1 MGERDRYQSGYD
13 RDREAREYGE
23 RNEQRGHRQWGSAE
37 NDQREGRDR
46 YAGYYADRQYGTRGP
61 DEREE
66 GSHYGAEE
74 WRSRSPYEGARR
86 YGGDADSRQLE
97 GYGRDYRSQP
107 QSQSQ
112 GHGYGDYEPMRRS
125 GYSPGANQ
133 SRPYRGAS
141 SQYGSQVRQP
151 EAYGQSWREQPSQQR
166 DWRSNYNQNDERQ
179 QHSSEH
185 ESFGEQMR
193 EAGQRIARTVKRVF
207 RGPKGYK
214 RSDDRIREDVSD
226 RLGDHEYL
234 DCSEVEVTVA
244 NGEVTL
250 TGTVR
255 TRQEKFLA
263 EEIADDVSGVHD
275 VHNQLRV
282 KREQSSQTMTE
293 SSSNPN
299 ATSGTEGART
309 RNARA

>member
-1 MGERDRYQSGYD
+1 MRSSS
-13 RDREAREYGE
+13 YGP
-23 RNEQRGHRQWGSAE
+23 
-37 NDQREGRDR
+37 
-46 YAGYYADRQYGTRGP
+46 GP
-61 DEREE
+61 
-66 GSHYGAEE
+66 S
-74 WRSRSPYEGARR
+74 
-86 YGGDADSRQLE
+86 
-97 GYGRDYRSQP
+97 
-107 QSQSQ
+107 
-112 GHGYGDYEPMRRS
+112 
-125 GYSPGANQ
+125 Q

-141 SQYGSQVRQP
+141 SQYGSQHRQP
-151 EAYGQSWREQPSQQR
+151 EAYGQGWREQPSQQR
-166 DWRSNYNQNDERQ
+166 DWRSNYDQGNEHQ
-179 QHSSEH
+179 QRGSEH
-185 ESFGEQMR
+185 ESFSEQVR

-234 DCSEVEVTVA
+234 DCSEVEVTVS

-263 EEIADDVSGVHD
+263 EEIADDVSGVND

-282 KREQSSQTMTE
+282 KREQATQSTTE
-293 SSSNPN
+293 SSSNLN
-299 ATSGTEGART
+299 ATSGIEGART